1 VGPDGD
7 TKRHQ
12 ADRYPIAAARPQ
24 APLSSNQGPRRT
36 RIVCT
41 IGPASRDRVG
51 ELIDA
56 GMDIARINLSHGTRR
71 ERAAAVSLVRQ
82 AAVRANREI
91 GLLVDLPGPKV
102 RIGVFEDG
110 AAELHAGL
118 AVLIVRD
125 DGPATA
131 SRLTTSHP
139 GLVDDLRPGDRV
151 LLADGAV
158 ELAVVDADEPAGT
171 VTLEVVR
178 GGTVRSNAGMS
189 VPAERLSLPA
199 LTRQDLALLDELRDL
214 EPELVGQSFVRAAA
228 DVDDLRTAL
237 GSDPA
242 RIVAKIETRPAV
254 EAIAAILASADAIMV
269 ARGDLG
275 VEIPYE
281 AVPIVQKRLIAAA
294 RAAGRP
300 VIVATQMLESMTH
313 ASRPTRAEAS
323 DVANAVLDGADAVM
337 LSAET
342 AIGDFPV
349 EATAAAARIIAYAE
363 AAPEDPWPDAPGASE
378 RPKS

>member
-1 VGPDGD
+1 V
-7 TKRHQ
+7 
-12 ADRYPIAAARPQ
+12 A
-24 APLSSNQGPRRT
+24 RRT

-51 ELIDA
+51 ELADV

-71 ERAAAVSLVRQ
+71 DHEAAATAVRRAAAQ
-82 AAVRANREI
+82 AEHGI
-91 GLLVDLPGPKV
+91 DLLVDLPGPKV
-102 RIGVFEDG
+102 RLGVFAGGVAEIRAGSTVTFVRNDG
-110 AAELHAGL
+110 
-118 AVLIVRD
+118 R
-125 DGPATA
+125 ATA
-131 SRLTTSHP
+131 DRLTTSHP

-158 ELAVVDADEPAGT
+158 ELAVIGASRAADS
-171 VTLEVVR
+171 VTLAVVR
-178 GGTVRSNAGMS
+178 GGTVRSRAGVS
-189 VPAERLSLPA
+189 VPAGRLSLPA
-199 LTRQDLALLDELRDL
+199 LTPQDLALLDELREL
-214 EPELVGQSFVRAAA
+214 EPELVGQSFVRAAT
-228 DVDDLRTAL
+228 DVDRLRDEL
-237 GSDPA
+237 GSDGP

-254 EAIAAILASADAIMV
+254 EAIDSILGSADAIMV

-300 VIVATQMLESMTH
+300 SIVATQMLESMTH

-342 AIGDFPV
+342 AIGEFPV
-349 EATAAAARIIAYAE
+349 EATAAAARIIEYAE
-363 AAPEDPWPDAPGASE
+363 AAPDALVAGPPRS
-378 RPKS
+378 P

>member
-1 VGPDGD
+1 
-7 TKRHQ
+7 
-12 ADRYPIAAARPQ
+12 
-24 APLSSNQGPRRT
+24 
-36 RIVCT
+36 
-41 IGPASRDRVG
+41 
-51 ELIDA
+51 
-56 GMDIARINLSHGTRR
+56 MDIARINLSHGTPGD
-71 ERAAAVSLVRQ
+71 RAAAVRAVRH
-82 AAVRANREI
+82 AAVQAKREV

-102 RIGVFEDG
+102 RLGVFEDG
-110 AAELHAGL
+110 AAQLLAGMT
-118 AVLIVRD
+118 VLIVRD
-125 DGPATA
+125 DGHADP

-139 GLVDDLRPGDRV
+139 GLVDDLLPGDRV

-158 ELAVVDADEPAGT
+158 ELVVVNANRAAGS
-171 VTLEVVR
+171 VTLDVLR
-178 GGTVRSNAGMS
+178 GGTVRSRAGVS

-199 LTRQDLALLDELRDL
+199 LTRQDLALLDELREL

-228 DVDDLRTAL
+228 DIDDLRAAL
-237 GSDPA
+237 GNDPA
-242 RIVAKIETRPAV
+242 HIVAKIETRPAV
-254 EAIAAILASADAIMV
+254 EAIDAILGSAEAIMV

-349 EATAAAARIIAYAE
+349 EATAAAARIIAYVE
-363 AAPEDPWPDAPGASE
+363 AAPEDAWPDAH
-378 RPKS
+378 RC

>member
-1 VGPDGD
+1 M
-7 TKRHQ
+7 
-12 ADRYPIAAARPQ
+12 
-24 APLSSNQGPRRT
+24 RRT

-41 IGPASRDRVG
+41 IGPASRDRVR
-51 ELIDA
+51 ELLDA

-71 ERAAAVSLVRQ
+71 DHEAAAKAVRRAAAQ
-82 AAVRANREI
+82 ANRGI
-91 GLLVDLPGPKV
+91 ALLVDLPGPKV
-102 RIGVFEDG
+102 RLGVFDG
-110 AAELHAGL
+110 DSAQIRAGL
-118 AVLIVRD
+118 TVSIVRNE
-125 DGPATA
+125 GRATA

-139 GLVDDLRPGDRV
+139 GLVDDLRTGDRV

-158 ELAVVDADEPAGT
+158 ELAVVDAAEAADS
-171 VTLEVVR
+171 VTLDVLR
-178 GGTVRSNAGMS
+178 GGTVRSRAGVS

-199 LTRQDLALLDELRDL
+199 LTPQDLALLDDLRALD
-214 EPELVGQSFVRAAA
+214 PELVGQSFVRAAA
-228 DVDDLRTAL
+228 DVDVLRDAL
-237 GSDPA
+237 GGDGP

-254 EAIAAILASADAIMV
+254 EAIEAILGSADAIMV

-300 VIVATQMLESMTH
+300 SIVATQMLESMTH

-342 AIGDFPV
+342 AIGEFPV
-349 EATAAAARIIAYAE
+349 EATTAAARIIEYAE
-363 AAPEDPWPDAPGASE
+363 AAPEDPWPDGGWHIPGP
-378 RPKS
+378 RR

>member
-1 VGPDGD
+1 
-7 TKRHQ
+7 
-12 ADRYPIAAARPQ
+12 
-24 APLSSNQGPRRT
+24 
-36 RIVCT
+36 
-41 IGPASRDRVG
+41 
-51 ELIDA
+51 
-56 GMDIARINLSHGTRR
+56 MDVARINLSYGTPAEHASGAQAIRR
-71 ERAAAVSLVRQ
+71 SADQ
-82 AAVRANREI
+82 AGRRL

-102 RIGVFEDG
+102 RLGEFAG
-110 AAELHAGL
+110 GTAELPAGSTIS
-118 AVLIVRD
+118 IVPDAGR
-125 DGPATA
+125 ATA

-158 ELAVVDADEPAGT
+158 ELAVVDSAAT
-171 VTLEVVR
+171 LTLEVIR
-178 GGTVRSNAGMS
+178 GGTVSSRAGVS

-199 LTRQDLALLDELRDL
+199 LTPRDLALLDEVREL
-214 EPELVGQSFVRAAA
+214 EPDLVGQSFVRAAA
-228 DVDDLRTAL
+228 DVTAL
-237 GSDPA
+237 REALGDHGP

-254 EAIAAILASADAIMV
+254 QAIDAILDVADAIMV

-300 VIVATQMLESMTH
+300 SIVATQMLESMTR

-342 AIGDFPV
+342 AIGQFPI
-349 EATAAAARIIAYAE
+349 EATEAAARIITYAE
-363 AAPEDPWPDAPGASE
+363 SAPEDPWPDLREIHEHLFETIPF
-378 RPKS
+378 R